1 MPKYVYQGLQTNQH
15 YEFEQ
20 RFNEPAYT
28 HHPETGEPLKRLI
41 SAPAVIFKGSGWY
54 SKDSKSSGKSE
65 SKPESKPEAK
75 AEGAEATGESKPE
88 AKAETKTE
96 SKSESKPAKVESPAD

>member
-1 MPKYVYQGLQTNQH
+1 MPKYVYQGLQTKQT

-20 RFNEPAYT
+20 SFHDAAYT

-54 SKDSKSSGKSE
+54 SKDSKASSKSESKGESKAETKAEGSETKSESGSEAKTEVKSE
-65 SKPESKPEAK
+65 SKPE
-75 AEGAEATGESKPE
+75 
-88 AKAETKTE
+88 TKSDTN
-96 SKSESKPAKVESPAD
+96 SSS